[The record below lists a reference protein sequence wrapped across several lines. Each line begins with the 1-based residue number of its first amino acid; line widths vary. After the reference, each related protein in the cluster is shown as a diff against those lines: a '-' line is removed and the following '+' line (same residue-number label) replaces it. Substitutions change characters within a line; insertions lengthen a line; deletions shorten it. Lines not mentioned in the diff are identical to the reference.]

1 MLFFAAYKVIIYI
14 ASVLKSLF
22 DTSSYPR
29 HCKNFPFNMTNPMT
43 KKRSCRL
50 LFDLKYEPFEL
61 GVYFWATSIANLS
74 RSAPFGNA
82 IADSRE

>member
-1 MLFFAAYKVIIYI
+1 
-14 ASVLKSLF
+14 
-22 DTSSYPR
+22 
-29 HCKNFPFNMTNPMT
+29 MT

>member
-1 MLFFAAYKVIIYI
+1 MVRNLGTNVPKLLPI
-14 ASVLKSLF
+14 
-22 DTSSYPR
+22 PG
-29 HCKNFPFNMTNPMT
+29 KNFPFNITNPMT

-50 LFDLKYEPFEL
+50 LFDLKYKPFEL